1 MSVLVVGL
9 SHRTAPMELLERA
22 AVGVDGARDLAAR
35 VSSGEHVEE
44 TLVLATCNRLE
55 VVVEAGTFHGALT
68 EVGERLCDLTGIP
81 REELNPHLYVH
92 YDERAVSHLF
102 AVACGLDSM
111 AVGESQILGQLRE
124 ALALAQQD
132 GRLGPVLNPLVQ
144 QALRV
149 GKRAH
154 TETAIDEVS
163 RSLVGVGLDLA
174 GSVLPDLTAA
184 RAVVVG
190 AGAMSGLAV
199 ATLARAGV
207 RDLTVVNRT
216 AERAARLADEH
227 GAGTGDWVDVVGLAA
242 GADLVVTCTG
252 AVGHVL
258 EGATLGPARERAGRG
273 SAPTV
278 VLDLALPRDVDPAV
292 AALPGLHLWGLADLQ
307 EAMVAET
314 AETAETVGSAGSA
327 TTAGS
332 VETAGSAATA
342 ASPSRAGSVARND
355 DPAGPPPGGPR
366 RGADGQDVVEEV
378 RDLVTAEVAAY
389 LTERRAARLGPT
401 LAALRARAARVV
413 DQEMVRLDQRVP
425 HLADHERVEVRR
437 TVERVVDK
445 LLHTP
450 SVRVKQLQHDG
461 EPADYGQALRELF
474 DLDPAEPAAVRTAPP
489 EVASA
494 PLGMLATAV
503 RPAAGP
509 VAEGGAGA

>member
-258 EGATLGPARERAGRG
+258 EGATLGPARARAGRG

-307 EAMVAET
+307 EAMAAE
-314 AETAETVGSAGSA
+314 
-327 TTAGS
+327 TAGS
-332 VETAGSAATA
+332 VAHA

>member
-9 SHRTAPMELLERA
+9 SHRTAPIELLERA
-22 AVGVDGARDLAAR
+22 ALGPDGARDLADR
-35 VSSGEHVEE
+35 VRSGEHVEE
-44 TLVLATCNRLE
+44 ALVLSTCNRLE

-68 EVGERLCDLTGIP
+68 EVGERICELTGIP

-102 AVACGLDSM
+102 GVACGLDSM
-111 AVGESQILGQLRE
+111 AVGESQILGQLRG
-124 ALALAQQD
+124 ALASAQHD
-132 GRLGPVLNPLVQ
+132 GRMGPVLNPLLQ

-154 TETAIDEVS
+154 AETPIDEVS
-163 RSLVGVGLDLA
+163 RSLVAAGLDLA
-174 GSVLPDLTAA
+174 GEVLPDLTAA

-216 AERAARLADEH
+216 ADRAERLAAEH
-227 GAGTGDWVDVVGLAA
+227 GAVTGDWVDVVDLAA
-242 GADLVVTCTG
+242 GADLVITCTG

-258 EGATLGPARERAGRG
+258 ETAALGRARDGAGRDG
-273 SAPTV
+273 IPTV
-278 VLDLALPRDVDPAV
+278 LLDLALPRDVDPAV
-292 AALPGLHLWGLADLQ
+292 AALDGVRLWSLADLQ
-307 EAMVAET
+307 VEMADGVT
-314 AETAETVGSAGSA
+314 TGPGGA
-327 TTAGS
+327 TGGGT
-332 VETAGSAATA
+332 
-342 ASPSRAGSVARND
+342 
-355 DPAGPPPGGPR
+355 PAGAPGTVQ
-366 RGADGQDVVEEV
+366 AVEAV

-401 LAALRARAARVV
+401 LAALRTQAARVV

-425 HLADHERVEVRR
+425 HLADDERAEVRR
-437 TVERVVDK
+437 TVQRVVDK

-450 SVRVKQLQHDG
+450 SVRVKQLQHGG

-474 DLDPAEPAAVRTAPP
+474 DLDPAEPAVVRTPPP
-489 EVASA
+489 EVTAA
-494 PLGMLATAV
+494 PLTAAPAPAAPANGE
-503 RPAAGP
+503 RPA
-509 VAEGGAGA
+509 